1 MKRNISILLAQ
12 CYIQSVTAFS
22 LSSIHFAYY
31 ERNPVRTW
39 ARRASST
46 YANKPDSA
54 ASPSAEPNDAL
65 QLTRAIGQPAW
76 KGSKLKKGTRTRTF
90 TRRKMD
96 PNRKEAGS
104 WYQRDEMMQHD
115 ILTKDLETDLG
126 QKVVLAKK
134 LREKMINLIEKKEE
148 LQFGKTW
155 DARGSTSFMDQR
167 GLGYDDD
174 GMEFMSI
181 YENTSG
187 DFDEPSMES
196 WKESLENYNFQGDQ
210 RISSTLVRD
219 GSKLSVSAFESD
231 LELLTEEDIIV
242 KLKVPGGKEE
252 LRGILFVGAES
263 RTMLMRSNI
272 RLVVSISKKWMGRS
286 FAAGNGEGARTV
298 NLYSGGWDRPS
309 LDEVIQE
316 GVLGLARAVDKFDPS
331 RGLRF
336 STYSTH
342 WITSYV
348 RQCFQTASTGCLKV
362 PAQLHEIKVRMRIL
376 ERKQH
381 IYLHLN
387 NVPNK
392 ILHYSNTR
400 IEFLQITRKTIR

>member
-1 MKRNISILLAQ
+1 
-12 CYIQSVTAFS
+12 
-22 LSSIHFAYY
+22 
-31 ERNPVRTW
+31 
-39 ARRASST
+39 
-46 YANKPDSA
+46 
-54 ASPSAEPNDAL
+54 
-65 QLTRAIGQPAW
+65 
-76 KGSKLKKGTRTRTF
+76 
-90 TRRKMD
+90 
-96 PNRKEAGS
+96 
-104 WYQRDEMMQHD
+104 MMQHD

-134 LREKMINLIEKKEE
+134 LREEMTNLIEKAEE

-155 DARGSTSFMDQR
+155 DASGSNSFMDQR
-167 GLGYDDD
+167 GQGFDDD

-181 YENTSG
+181 YENNSG
-187 DFDEPSMES
+187 DVVEPSMEF
-196 WKESLENYNFQGDQ
+196 WQESLENYNFQGDQ

-219 GSKLSVSAFESD
+219 GSKLSISAFESD
-231 LELLTEEDIIV
+231 LELLTDEDIIA

-252 LRGILFVGAES
+252 LRRILFAGAES
-263 RTMLMRSNI
+263 RTTLMRSNI

-362 PAQLHEIKVRMRIL
+362 PAQLHEIKVRMRISD
-376 ERKQH
+376 RKQH
-381 IYLHLN
+381 IC
-387 NVPNK
+387 
-392 ILHYSNTR
+392 I
-400 IEFLQITRKTIR
+400 